1 MPTFLWGLQ
10 GDLVTLAAA
19 DFSELENAASSEE
32 FDQTLRV
39 GLSLAHLK
47 AADPVLYEN
56 AIAEGELLGF
66 CPGRVASEILAQRL
80 LFACAESGEEVED
93 LRATISP
100 QLSPGCDHSFHQNPN
115 AGLWADTEPSL
126 RILVKAVDLSS
137 SSSSYLP
144 SFSLFFRFCLSYFF
158 LLPFEKRSSRFLLA
172 GCATNNYESFRSY
185 SSFFLS
191 SLYILASVP
200 LISSWPST

>member
-80 LFACAESGEEVED
+80 LFACAESGEESCGLVF
-93 LRATISP
+93 LFFFVPTFFF
-100 QLSPGCDHSFHQNPN
+100 SF
-115 AGLWADTEPSL
+115 
-126 RILVKAVDLSS
+126 
-137 SSSSYLP
+137 
-144 SFSLFFRFCLSYFF
+144 FSLLFILFF
-158 LLPFEKRSSRFLLA
+158 LTPF
-172 GCATNNYESFRSY
+172 
-185 SSFFLS
+185 
-191 SLYILASVP
+191 
-200 LISSWPST
+200 